1 MFRGQSLEKLD
12 NTIIF
17 VITFTNKI
25 VLKRYYLLS
34 IYSTL
39 RTMVATL
46 HQFSSLMIT
55 RNTSLMLTRTV
66 ALDPLIKWKKKTHIY
81 KITSKLLV
89 ESCCWGGQS
98 LNWNPALPISKIPC
112 PKPLCYHNGAMSL
125 FWCILKR
132 MRFVCLTRVT
142 IHSDYQPLH
151 CLFSRDTEYLTV
163 EKITLLRSI
172 CQPE

>member
-66 ALDPLIKWKKKTHIY
+66 ALDPLIK
-81 KITSKLLV
+81 
-89 ESCCWGGQS
+89 
-98 LNWNPALPISKIPC
+98 
-112 PKPLCYHNGAMSL
+112 
-125 FWCILKR
+125 
-132 MRFVCLTRVT
+132 
-142 IHSDYQPLH
+142 
-151 CLFSRDTEYLTV
+151 
-163 EKITLLRSI
+163 
-172 CQPE
+172 